1 MALAI
6 ARGVEKSILTTR
18 VNTSQ
23 LEFEFAL
30 ARQSGGKNLNQS
42 GETKTF
48 DDVVVMQL
56 ASIRSVYTPLMGALV
71 SRSDAHT
78 IATIHVPIH
87 TDEQTNT

>member
-23 LEFEFAL
+23 LEFRFAL
-30 ARQSGGKNLNQS
+30 ARQSGGENLNQS

-56 ASIRSVYTPLMGALV
+56 ASIRSVYTPFMGALV
-71 SRSDAHT
+71 SQSNANTTATTHSD
-78 IATIHVPIH
+78 
-87 TDEQTNT
+87 